1 MSKLHKK
8 SKLVCGVGV
17 NDADYVVQPRDA
29 DGRAVWC
36 PYYEVWSSMLKRA
49 YSAKYREHRPTYIG
63 VTVCEEWHSFMAFR
77 AWMMTQDWEG
87 KQLDKDI
94 VVPGNKVYS
103 PATCV
108 FVSSQINSL
117 LTDSAGQRGK
127 WPIGVSW
134 HKARNG
140 FQARVKEN
148 GRLQYIGLFATPE
161 AAHRA
166 WRKEKVRIVRTA
178 ARECDDPRVSTGLL
192 RHSYRIE
199 AGLVA

>member
-1 MSKLHKK
+1 MRKLRKK
-8 SKLVCGVGV
+8 PKLFCGVGV
-17 NDADYVVQPRDA
+17 NDADYAVQPRDA

-36 PYYEVWSSMLKRA
+36 PYYEVWGSVLKRA
-49 YSAKYREHRPTYIG
+49 YSPKYHANRPTYIG

-77 AWMMTQDWEG
+77 AWMETQDWEG

-94 VVPGNKVYS
+94 IVPGNKVYS
-103 PATCV
+103 PATCA

-117 LTDSAGQRGK
+117 LIDSAAARGE
-127 WPIGVSW
+127 WPIGVSLQ
-134 HKARNG
+134 KESNR

-148 GRLQYIGLFATPE
+148 GKGRHLGYFATPE

-166 WRKEKVRIVRTA
+166 WRKEQLRIGRTA
-178 ARECDDPRVSTGLL
+178 ARECDDPRVSAGLL

-199 AGLVA
+199 AGLAA

>member
-1 MSKLHKK
+1 MRKVYRK
-8 SKLVCGVGV
+8 SKLVRGVGV
-17 NDADYVVQPRDA
+17 NDADYVVQPVGP
-29 DGRAVWC
+29 DGKRGMC
-36 PYYEVWSSMLKRA
+36 PYYLVWVGMLKRA
-49 YSAKYREHRPTYIG
+49 YSSNFFAKNPTYIG

-94 VVPGNKVYS
+94 IVPGNKVYS

-127 WPIGVSW
+127 WPIGASW

-140 FQARVKEN
+140 FQARVREN
-148 GRLQYIGLFATPE
+148 GRLQYIGLFDTPE
-161 AAHRA
+161 AAHLA
-166 WRKEKVRIVRTA
+166 WRKEKLRIVRAA
-178 ARECDDPRVSTGLL
+178 ARECDDPRVSAGLL